1 MIVLSPSRGIG
12 AAALAAALLLAGCS
26 SDSDVPETTVSAPD
40 GGTQANTD
48 TGSGGEFPD
57 VNSVPTQRPTST
69 IQDLNLA
76 PDGLSAAQGGSPYSG
91 PMVGGPSSPAAPPP
105 PPPAPPP
112 GQAEDMAPIPETG
125 VQTQQSSDAGS
136 ASDIHTAN

>member
-1 MIVLSPSRGIG
+1 MIVLSPPRGIG

-40 GGTQANTD
+40 GGTQVNTD

-57 VNSVPTQRPTST
+57 VNSVPTERPTST

-76 PDGLSAAQGGSPYSG
+76 PDGLSAAPGGSPYSG
-91 PMVGGPSSPAAPPP
+91 PMVGSPSSTAAPPP
-105 PPPAPPP
+105 PPPPAP
-112 GQAEDMAPIPETG
+112 GQEEDLAPIPETG